1 MADLLPVTV
10 GGVESAD
17 DLPALSAFGGVAF
30 NAPGPYTLTG
40 SSLRAGELLIHQD
53 GLPILAHTPLG
64 LGGVTFLALDP
75 KLAPLAG
82 WRGHAAVWESIAALT
97 STPGPY
103 ANGIQ
108 DGYAATQAASSI
120 PGLRLPSVG
129 QLLLFLFVY
138 TLVIGP
144 INFLVLRRLRRREL
158 AWVTIPV
165 LVLLFSAITFF
176 TSFRSRG
183 GAVLQNE
190 MSVAYGSVE
199 AERVR
204 TQSIVGLYSPQRG
217 RYDLSLPYD
226 TTAFPLTGQFGS
238 VGLVSNL
245 AAIVRAG
252 DLTLREVRADTG
264 EVVAFLVDAHRP
276 RPPLSATAR
285 LVDDGRAV
293 AVTVRNDGALTLE
306 NAVLLYGDQQRQLDD
321 LAPGAAREAQLPV
334 TVLGP
339 PGATPTPD
347 PYMPSAVL
355 VPSPLINDPTYILGT
370 PDYFSD
376 PNVYARWQLVQSLY
390 NYSDT
395 SPVQQTD
402 PTKSIIL
409 AGWLPDSD
417 QPIDLG
423 DVATTRSAATLV
435 LLEIPV
441 R

>member
-1 MADLLPVTV
+1 MCIRD
-10 GGVESAD
+10 S
-17 DLPALSAFGGVAF
+17 
-30 NAPGPYTLTG
+30 
-40 SSLRAGELLIHQD
+40 
-53 GLPILAHTPLG
+53 
-64 LGGVTFLALDP
+64 
-75 KLAPLAG
+75 
-82 WRGHAAVWESIAALT
+82 
-97 STPGPY
+97 
-103 ANGIQ
+103 
-108 DGYAATQAASSI
+108 
-120 PGLRLPSVG
+120 
-129 QLLLFLFVY
+129 
-138 TLVIGP
+138 
-144 INFLVLRRLRRREL
+144 
-158 AWVTIPV
+158 
-165 LVLLFSAITFF
+165 
-176 TSFRSRG
+176 
-183 GAVLQNE
+183 
-190 MSVAYGSVE
+190 
-199 AERVR
+199 
-204 TQSIVGLYSPQRG
+204 
-217 RYDLSLPYD
+217 
-226 TTAFPLTGQFGS
+226 
-238 VGLVSNL
+238 
-245 AAIVRAG
+245 
-252 DLTLREVRADTG
+252 
-264 EVVAFLVDAHRP
+264 
-276 RPPLSATAR
+276 LSATAR